1 MVVNHTAIH
10 LSIVKITRAGLSQPG
25 QNEAVSGTHERSI
38 SDVADWCQSNI
49 LISLGKLF
57 LTTIPANSHLSVLL
71 HPGMLIRSAT
81 LKKNRRKNLKRSIF
95 QGEKR

>member
-38 SDVADWCQSNI
+38 SDVAD
-49 LISLGKLF
+49 
-57 LTTIPANSHLSVLL
+57 
-71 HPGMLIRSAT
+71 
-81 LKKNRRKNLKRSIF
+81 
-95 QGEKR
+95 